1 MSRFWYFWSFVS
13 IMVAIGLLVRDPMGS
28 ALCAGTGYLFY
39 WMADRIDPF
48 S

>member
-1 MSRFWYFWSFVS
+1 MSRFWYFWSVFS
-13 IMVAIGLLVRDPMGS
+13 ILVDIFLLARDPMGS
-28 ALCAGTGYLFY
+28 VCCGGAGYLFY